1 MENRTKIKSITICD
15 TLAEDSGHL
24 LDDDDF
30 YVKSFLLC
38 SESVDLYS
46 SSISCKLI
54 DQTIHADEKF
64 TCHSLKRNNYF
75 LLPHTIK
82 ILLRLMEL
90 PRKSSVFFLIGFHE
104 VATAFFLFLR
114 VKRSQLFVLVSTNN
128 VSNVRRSKIKRKL
141 LSFILKRI
149 KVFIVHSEWEKRF
162 FSKLYPESRCKIRRI
177 NYHRAGANTKNE
189 NGTRT
194 IDIGYLGG
202 PRAEQGFDVLQQWIH
217 SPNLVDLSFLL
228 RLRKEQEAL
237 LSLST
242 KASDR
247 LTVLQ
252 GSYDDTEYMNLYF
265 RCRYILLPY
274 TRDYIGKLSGI
285 FCDAIATS
293 TPVIAP
299 RIPPFTEYFKQYGP
313 LGILFDF
320 TSSPD
325 KAICEV
331 IQSQSNYILFQSN
344 LAKAKAAH
352 SRTRIQGTLK
362 VIVDELS
369 KSTSHS

>member
-1 MENRTKIKSITICD
+1 MSSNTKIRSITICD

-24 LDDDDF
+24 LEDDEF
-30 YVKSFLLC
+30 YVKSFLSC
-38 SESVDLYS
+38 SEIVDLYS
-46 SSISCKLI
+46 SSVSCKFI
-54 DQTIHADEKF
+54 DQTIHANETF
-64 TCHSLKRNNYF
+64 VCHSLKRNNYS

-104 VATAFFLFLR
+104 VATALFLFLR
-114 VKRSQLFVLVSTNN
+114 MLRAELFILVSTNN
-128 VSNVRRSKIKRKL
+128 VSNVRRSKIKRQL

-149 KVFIVHSEWEKRF
+149 KVLVVHSEWEKRF
-162 FSKLYPESRCKIRRI
+162 FSKLYPESRCKIHRI
-177 NYHRAGANTKNE
+177 NYHRAGANTKNKT
-189 NGTRT
+189 GTRT

-217 SPNLVDLSFLL
+217 SPNLADLSFLL
-228 RLRKEQEAL
+228 RLRKEQQAL
-237 LSLST
+237 LSLPT

-247 LTVLQ
+247 LTVLH
-252 GSYDDTEYMNLYF
+252 GSYVDTSYMNLYY

-313 LGILFDF
+313 LGVLFDF

-325 KAICEV
+325 PAICEV
-331 IQSQSNYILFQSN
+331 IKSQSNYIFFQSN
-344 LAKAKAAH
+344 LVKAKAAH
-352 SRTRIQGTLK
+352 SRTRIQATLK
-362 VIVDELS
+362 GIVDELS
-369 KSTSHS
+369 ENTLHT

>member
-1 MENRTKIKSITICD
+1 MNSSNKIESITICD

-30 YVKSFLLC
+30 YVKSFLSC
-38 SESVDLYS
+38 SENVGLYS

-54 DQTIHADEKF
+54 NQTIHADEKF

-128 VSNVRRSKIKRKL
+128 VSNVRRSKIKRQL
-141 LSFILKRI
+141 LSFILKKI
-149 KVFIVHSEWEKRF
+149 NVLVVHSEWENRF

-177 NYHRAGANTKNE
+177 NYHRAGANTENE

-217 SPNLVDLSFLL
+217 SPNLADLSFLL

-242 KASDR
+242 KATDR

-252 GSYDDTEYMNLYF
+252 GSYDDTEYMKLYF